1 MIIMK
6 DLMLKD
12 GFCGIA
18 DMFDDMF
25 KPVFF
30 ERKQDLM
37 KTDIKETEKQ
47 IELDIDMP
55 GYAKDQINV
64 TLEKGYLQ
72 VSAKKEEYK
81 STDEQNKGYVRR
93 ERSFACQRTY
103 FVGDKVK
110 EEEIKAKYDNGVLS
124 LVIPKELPK
133 PEPQHKIKID

>member
-1 MIIMK
+1 MK
-6 DLMLKD
+6 DLIEKND
-12 GFCGIA
+12 FYGIA

-25 KPVFF
+25 RPVFY
-30 ERKQDLM
+30 ERKSAGLM
-37 KTDIKETEKQ
+37 KTDVKEDEKQ

-81 STDEQNKGYVRR
+81 SSDDKNKGYVRR

-103 FVGDKVK
+103 YVGDKVK
-110 EEEIKAKYDNGVLS
+110 EDEIKAKYENGVLN
-124 LVIPKELPK
+124 LVIPKQLPK
-133 PEPQHKIKID
+133 QEPQHKIKID

>member
-1 MIIMK
+1 MK

-37 KTDIKETEKQ
+37 KTDIKEDEKQ

-55 GYAKDQINV
+55 GYNKDQINV
-64 TLEKGYLQ
+64 TLENGYLQ
-72 VSAKKEEYK
+72 VSAKK
-81 STDEQNKGYVRR
+81 
-93 ERSFACQRTY
+93 
-103 FVGDKVK
+103 
-110 EEEIKAKYDNGVLS
+110 
-124 LVIPKELPK
+124 
-133 PEPQHKIKID
+133 